1 MKCKTAFLTLANS
14 AQITTDPGHTLNVA
28 VAVLNALRLTLSAF

>member
-14 AQITTDPGHTLNVA
+14 AQNTADPGHTLTVA
-28 VAVLNALRLTLSAF
+28 ATVLYALRLTLSAF